1 MINFKLKKNIQL
13 LVKYEFKRV
22 FFKSIFINTSLPTF
36 LRFKAYKILTQL
48 NRRTSLS
55 YLRLRCLYT
64 QRSRFLLPTFKTSRM
79 CFKALYSYGF
89 LNGLRKSS
97 S

>member
-1 MINFKLKKNIQL
+1 MINFKLKNNIQL
-13 LVKYEFKRV
+13 LAKYEFKRI
-22 FFKSIFINTSLPTF
+22 FFKSIFINTALPQF
-36 LRFKAYKILTQL
+36 IRFKAYKLLTGL
-48 NRRTSLS
+48 NPRTSLS

-64 QRSRFLLPTFKTSRM
+64 QRSRFLLTTFRTSRM

-89 LNGLRKSS
+89 LPGVRKSS